1 MLFSSIIALILS
13 SLVPGDAIVIRS
25 TNYRELNDTLFV
37 IADTTAELPYI
48 GRINV
53 SEITEESLRS
63 FFIDTYS
70 KYLKEPDLAVF
81 VLYRIS
87 ILGRVN
93 KPGIY
98 YVPPFAGLGDI
109 LAMSGGPLPD
119 ASLGSI
125 KVYSNGKYRK
135 VNFEKSVKESL
146 NIKDL
151 KISSGTVIEVPKKYT
166 INLDDIYKF
175 AATAGIL
182 WSIYS
187 DVLID

>member
-70 KYLKEPDLAVF
+70 KYLKEPDFAVF